1 MLSPLVC
8 MIKKLEGGWIRA
20 ILSICTVP
28 FPLTQK
34 LSKMLET
41 RSFTS
46 PFQAKSRQWQGGL
59 LCVVKAI
66 CGHIPNLEFVNCGKI
81 PIHLR
86 INSLG
91 YHVLM
96 YSLVSLVPGPI
107 KCMKLWW
114 VTRLWYGSMT
124 FQFCKLFFQSFNA
137 VSYQHKSLPRCSKG
151 QDSSTPPFQ
160 AKLWI
165 WIDGFLLLIFLK
177 AILTWLA
184 TLLYTLTYV

>member
-8 MIKKLEGGWIRA
+8 MIKKLEGVWIRA

-46 PFQAKSRQWQGGL
+46 PFQAKSRQWQSGL
-59 LCVVKAI
+59 LCIQSVVKAI

-81 PIHLR
+81 LIYLR

-96 YSLVSLVPGPI
+96 YSLVSLVSGPF
-107 KCMKLWW
+107 KCVKLWW
-114 VTRLWYGSMT
+114 VTRLWYGSMA

-151 QDSSTPPFQ
+151 QDSYPHHQ
-160 AKLWI
+160 
-165 WIDGFLLLIFLK
+165 LK
-177 AILTWLA
+177 PNHWFE
-184 TLLYTLTYV
+184 